1 MVFSAATANQRM
13 VFNAIIPRRQICN
26 RDNQRIRL
34 ESPPFNDLNGQNN
47 RITKVKINYG
57 GNLENSAEVTL
68 KNGVRRF
75 QSLGK
80 YKTKATRMTIPG
92 IALGSRWQGT
102 AISEIEVKE
111 Y

>member
-1 MVFSAATANQRM
+1 
-13 VFNAIIPRRQICN
+13 
-26 RDNQRIRL
+26 
-34 ESPPFNDLNGQNN
+34 
-47 RITKVKINYG
+47 
-57 GNLENSAEVTL
+57 VTL

-80 YKTKATRMTIPG
+80 YKTKATLMTIPG